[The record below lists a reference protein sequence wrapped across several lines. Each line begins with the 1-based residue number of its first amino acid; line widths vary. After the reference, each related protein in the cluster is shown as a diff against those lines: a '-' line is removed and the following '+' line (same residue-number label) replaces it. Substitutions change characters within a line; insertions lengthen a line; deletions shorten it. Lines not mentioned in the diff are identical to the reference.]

1 VAEVVNQAYDG
12 EQMTRK
18 FIGGAASMAADV
30 ARHVIWYLSYQMDGT
45 TRDDARA

>member
-1 VAEVVNQAYDG
+1 MAGVVNQAYDG
-12 EQMTRK
+12 ERMTRK
-18 FIGGAASMAADV
+18 FIGGAAAVAADV